1 MSCAPASCIGGDA
14 QRSAAR
20 STAAQPCAHRGQEE
34 VCVAASD
41 IKTSSSSLLG
51 NDERRSEGPSSGRG
65 EHGVRSRHVSGAG
78 SQWLRAPFFHFLCGT
93 NFTAGRKNAA
103 VDGSSHNQVWPRDL
117 LSWRNTSTRMTT
129 RHATSAWRCG
139 RRAHTIVVSKGD
151 LCVRRFSHMMSG
163 SAALSSVSRVARVT
177 WELKVTS
184 IGCGPAATL
193 PCLSPSVGP
202 AHVHPH

>member
-34 VCVAASD
+34 VCVAPSD

-103 VDGSSHNQVWPRDL
+103 VDGSSHNQVWPRGPAQLAEHINANDHKA
-117 LSWRNTSTRMTT
+117 R
-129 RHATSAWRCG
+129 
-139 RRAHTIVVSKGD
+139 D
-151 LCVRRFSHMMSG
+151 Q
-163 SAALSSVSRVARVT
+163 RVAMRPKGPHHSCQQGRPLRAKVLSHDVRQRRT
-177 WELKVTS
+177 EL
-184 IGCGPAATL
+184 
-193 PCLSPSVGP
+193 SVESCSCHLGIEGYKHRLWTRRNASMP
-202 AHVHPH
+202 FS